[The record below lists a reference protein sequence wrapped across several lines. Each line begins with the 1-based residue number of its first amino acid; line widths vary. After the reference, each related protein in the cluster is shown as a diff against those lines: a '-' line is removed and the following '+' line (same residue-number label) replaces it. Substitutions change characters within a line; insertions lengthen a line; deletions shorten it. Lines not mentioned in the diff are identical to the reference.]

1 MHDKTVVITDRVEAY
16 CYPEA
21 GKAEMGYIG
30 IR

>member
-1 MHDKTVVITDRVEAY
+1 MHDKAVVIAGWGEAY